1 MKNWSN
7 GMINISKETTMGE
20 IIENVPGSEVIIEK
34 YFHGG
39 CFECPAKKM
48 ESLEMGTMMHGHDV
62 DAIIAELKKVSEE
75 RS

>member
-20 IIENVPGSEVIIEK
+20 IIENVPGAEVIIEK

-39 CFECPAKKM
+39 CFECPAKKWN
-48 ESLEMGTMMHGHDV
+48 
-62 DAIIAELKKVSEE
+62 
-75 RS
+75 RSRWAL

>member
-1 MKNWSN
+1 M
-7 GMINISKETTMGE
+7 
-20 IIENVPGSEVIIEK
+20 PG
-34 YFHGG
+34 
-39 CFECPAKKM
+39 KKM